1 MSEGYKRVV
10 LRWATARGI
19 ISAALL
25 IAAIILLQF
34 FFVEY
39 ILSHGFFPS
48 DGQVKVGTMQV
59 TFPIVLL
66 PTLGVSLVI
75 LSSWMYA
82 VDRTMRVRVKTDL
95 RKERM
100 VSDPRMVE
108 VGAIILG
115 VYSLFLF
122 TPYIL
127 GSNWFITGANSLS
140 QRLPQLGQF
149 FASAYESVIL
159 LMDLDSIWKFALSQN
174 LAACSAAFFAA
185 LYVRRQSRARKPR

>member
-25 IAAIILLQF
+25 IATIILLQF
-34 FFVEY
+34 FFVDY
-39 ILSHGFFPS
+39 MLSHGFSPS
-48 DGQVKVGTMQV
+48 NEQVKIGSLQV

-66 PTLGVSLVI
+66 PALGVSLVM

-95 RKERM
+95 RKQR
-100 VSDPRMVE
+100 VGADLRMVE
-108 VGAIILG
+108 VGALILS

-122 TPYIL
+122 IPYIL

-149 FASAYESVIL
+149 FVAAYGTVIS